1 MVMSRSLPS
10 VCVIGAGSCGLP
22 VIKALRD
29 KGLPVTCFERTPHIG
44 GIWCIDNKPYGA
56 TAAYESL
63 HINTDTRMM
72 EYRDL
77 PMPPD
82 IPDYPGHEDIYRY
95 FRSYA
100 DRFGLWPHIELGT
113 TVTHARRREDGVWQ
127 VTTDRGGQH
136 EFDALVVANG
146 HHWEPRWPEPYPGQ
160 FDGLQM
166 HSHAYLNPDSPV
178 PLRGKRVMVVGF
190 GNSAMDIACELG
202 QRTVSERCL
211 LSVRRMSWVMPKWVF
226 GRPVT
231 RQFVDMP
238 HWIPWWVGG
247 AAVGILA
254 RIAFGRPTDYGL
266 PQPDHRWFQ
275 SHPTISQE
283 FYSRIGH
290 GDVIVKPGIREFA
303 GREVRFVDGSSEA
316 VDAIVWC
323 TGYKIAFPFF
333 DDDFLPVR
341 DNYVPLWMHTISPGI
356 TNLFFV
362 GLYQPLGS
370 IMQPAE
376 LQAKLIAG
384 YLCGEV
390 GLPDQAR
397 MRTEIERERA
407 ATRRRYVAS
416 PRHTMQVDFAP
427 FLHRLRQ
434 LHERG
439 ERLARRRGN
448 ALPVPPRAGYKRE
461 NWPGADFPGN
471 SAPSQYSPRP

>member
-1 MVMSRSLPS
+1 M
-10 VCVIGAGSCGLP
+10 
-22 VIKALRD
+22 
-29 KGLPVTCFERTPHIG
+29 
-44 GIWCIDNKPYGA
+44 
-56 TAAYESL
+56 
-63 HINTDTRMM
+63 
-72 EYRDL
+72 
-77 PMPPD
+77 
-82 IPDYPGHEDIYRY
+82 
-95 FRSYA
+95 
-100 DRFGLWPHIELGT
+100 
-113 TVTHARRREDGVWQ
+113 THARRREDGVWQ

-146 HHWEPRWPEPYPGQ
+146 HHWEPRWPEPYPGH

-290 GDVIVKPGIREFA
+290 GDVIVKSGDPSAAISTSSRSVLTLPA
-303 GREVRFVDGSSEA
+303 LSPASVRSFVMAVSNSIAAFVDVTATAASGSVTPA
-316 VDAIVWC
+316 V
-323 TGYKIAFPFF
+323 
-333 DDDFLPVR
+333 R
-341 DNYVPLWMHTISPGI
+341 
-356 TNLFFV
+356 
-362 GLYQPLGS
+362 
-370 IMQPAE
+370 PAP
-376 LQAKLIAG
+376 I
-384 YLCGEV
+384 
-390 GLPDQAR
+390 D
-397 MRTEIERERA
+397 
-407 ATRRRYVAS
+407 
-416 PRHTMQVDFAP
+416 
-427 FLHRLRQ
+427 
-434 LHERG
+434 
-439 ERLARRRGN
+439 
-448 ALPVPPRAGYKRE
+448 
-461 NWPGADFPGN
+461 
-471 SAPSQYSPRP
+471 

>member
-1 MVMSRSLPS
+1 
-10 VCVIGAGSCGLP
+10 
-22 VIKALRD
+22 
-29 KGLPVTCFERTPHIG
+29 
-44 GIWCIDNKPYGA
+44 
-56 TAAYESL
+56 
-63 HINTDTRMM
+63 MM

-77 PMPPD
+77 PMPAD
-82 IPDYPGHEDIYRY
+82 IPDYPGHDDIYRY

-100 DRFGLWPHIELGT
+100 DRFGLWPHIELDT
-113 TVTHARRREDGVWQ
+113 TVTRARRRPDGVWK
-127 VTTDRGGQH
+127 VTTDRGEL

-146 HHWEPRWPEPYPGQ
+146 HHWEPRWPEPYPGR

-166 HSHAYLNPDSPV
+166 HSHAYLNPDSPL

-202 QRTVSERCL
+202 QRTVSARCL
-211 LSVRRMSWVMPKWVF
+211 LSVRRMGWVMPKWVF

-247 AAVGILA
+247 AAVGLLA

-266 PQPDHRWFQ
+266 PMPDHRWFQ
-275 SHPTISQE
+275 AHPTISQE

-303 GREVRFVDGSSEA
+303 GNEVRFVDGSAEP

-323 TGYKIAFPFF
+323 TGYQVAFPFF
-333 DDDFLPVR
+333 DEDFLPVR
-341 DNYVPLWMHTISPGI
+341 DNYLPLWMHTMAPGI
-356 TNLFFV
+356 PNLFFV

-376 LQAKLIAG
+376 LQAKLIAA

-390 GLPDQAR
+390 ELPDVAT
-397 MRTEIERERA
+397 MRAEIERERE

-434 LHERG
+434 ARERG
-439 ERLARRRGN
+439 ARLARRNGN
-448 ALPVPPRAGYKRE
+448 ALPVAARAKAVDL
-461 NWPGADFPGN
+461 PGAAAGGSVPDPA
-471 SAPSQYSPRP
+471 APTAWSEKPAASRASP

>member
-1 MVMSRSLPS
+1 MSGALPS

-22 VIKALRD
+22 VVKALRD
-29 KGLPVTCFERTPHIG
+29 KDIPVTCFERTPHIG

-77 PMPPD
+77 AMPAD
-82 IPDYPGHEDIYRY
+82 IPDYPAHDDIYRY

-100 DRFGLWPHIELGT
+100 DRFGLLPHIRLNT
-113 TVTHARRREDGVWQ
+113 TVTHAERRPDGVWQ

-136 EFDALVVANG
+136 EFDALIVANG
-146 HHWEPRWPEPYPGQ
+146 HHWEPRWPEPYPGH
-160 FDGLQM
+160 FDGKQM
-166 HSHAYLNPDSPV
+166 HSHAYLNPDSPLS
-178 PLRGKRVMVVGF
+178 LRGKRVMVVGF

-238 HWIPWWVGG
+238 HWIPWWIGG
-247 AAVGILA
+247 AAVGLLA

-266 PQPDHRWFQ
+266 PKPDHRWFQ

-341 DNYVPLWMHTISPGI
+341 DNYVPLWMHTMSPGI
-356 TNLFFV
+356 PNLFFV

-376 LQAKLIAG
+376 LQAKVIAG

-390 GLPDQAR
+390 GLPDEVT
-397 MRTEIERERA
+397 MRTEIERERE

-427 FLHRLRQ
+427 FLHRLRR
-434 LHERG
+434 LRERG
-439 ERLARRRGN
+439 AKLARRRGS
-448 ALPVPPRAGYKRE
+448 ALPVSPRAKAAPE
-461 NWPGADFPGN
+461 KMAQSQSLPGP
-471 SAPSQYSPRP
+471 

>member
-1 MVMSRSLPS
+1 MGKALPS

-22 VIKALRD
+22 VVKALVD
-29 KGLPVTCFERTPHIG
+29 KGVPVTCFERTPHIG
-44 GIWCIDNKPYGA
+44 GIWCIDNKPYGVS
-56 TAAYESL
+56 AAYESL

-77 PMPPD
+77 PMPVD
-82 IPDYPGHEDIYRY
+82 IPDYPGHDDIYRY

-100 DRFGLWPHIELGT
+100 DRFGLWPHIRLGT
-113 TVTHARRREDGVWQ
+113 AVKHARRRDDGVWQ
-127 VTTDRGGQH
+127 VTTDRGEQY
-136 EFDALVVANG
+136 EFDVLVVANG
-146 HHWEPRWPEPYPGQ
+146 HHWDPRWPEPYPGH

-166 HSHAYLNPDSPV
+166 HSHAYLNPDSPQ
-178 PLRGKRVMVVGF
+178 PLCGKRVMVVGF

-202 QRTVSERCL
+202 QRTVSERCF
-211 LSVRRMSWVMPKWVF
+211 LSVRRISWVMPKWVF

-247 AAVGILA
+247 AAVGMLA

-266 PQPDHRWFQ
+266 PRPDHRWFQ

-283 FYSRIGH
+283 FYSRVGH
-290 GDVIVKPGIREFA
+290 GDVVVKPGIREFD
-303 GREVRFVDGSSEA
+303 GNKVHFVDETTEQ

-323 TGYKIAFPFF
+323 TGYRLGFPFF
-333 DDDFLPVR
+333 DPHFLPVR
-341 DNYVPLWMHTISPGI
+341 DNYVGLWSHTVVPGI

-376 LQAKLIAG
+376 AQAKLIAEH
-384 YLCGEV
+384 LCGEV
-390 GLPDQAR
+390 LLPGEAT
-397 MRTEIERERA
+397 MRAEMERERSA
-407 ATRRRYVAS
+407 MRRRYVDS

-427 FLHRLRQ
+427 FLHRLHR
-434 LHERG
+434 LRERG
-439 ERLARRRGN
+439 GQLARRRGN
-448 ALPVPPRAGYKRE
+448 PMPVAPRASQEIRKFGSEPIIDNK
-461 NWPGADFPGN
+461 
-471 SAPSQYSPRP
+471 SALSRIS